1 MKNIN
6 NVSKKEVLEA
16 INYYFVMGFSEELT
30 SDKKYYVDI
39 LLKQCANTVNLKL
52 HYGEKDE

>member
-16 INYYFVMGFSEELT
+16 INYYFTNGFSEELT
-30 SDKKYYVDI
+30 SDKKYYVNI

-52 HYGEKDE
+52 DYGEKDE